1 MLFVLFVVEC
11 RFQIAGYNWLG
22 LYRIENLRIDM
33 NRMVVHS
40 RVGADGVLHL
50 AVPIGKAEADKEVQ
64 VTIDP
69 VPKPTMTQ
77 EEWRQFVLST
87 AGSITDPTFVRHGQ
101 GEYERREEL
110 P

>member
-1 MLFVLFVVEC
+1 
-11 RFQIAGYNWLG
+11 
-22 LYRIENLRIDM
+22 M

-40 RVGADGVLHL
+40 RIGADGILNFAL
-50 AVPIGKAEADKEVQ
+50 PIGKADADREVQ

-69 VPKPTMTQ
+69 LGSSPMTQ
-77 EEWRQFVLST
+77 EEWRNFVLST
-87 AGSITDPTFVRHGQ
+87 AGSVSDPSFVRHEQ